1 MRLKNILLV
10 FLVLIATGCSPAQ
23 RVARIVRNNPQLLEK
38 QTITVR
44 DTVITP
50 EKVLKDTLVIRE
62 NETIVKTI
70 DGTRLEIERNF
81 DTIRIKWI
89 QPADTIFIEKE
100 VEVEVVRVYEIK
112 REFPWWARLL
122 LFIVVMFSLYWFL
135 KWFGRKMS

>member
-1 MRLKNILLV
+1 MKTKNIFLV
-10 FLVLIATGCSPAQ
+10 FLLLIVTGCSPAQ

-122 LFIVVMFSLYWFL
+122 LFIVVMFGLYWFL